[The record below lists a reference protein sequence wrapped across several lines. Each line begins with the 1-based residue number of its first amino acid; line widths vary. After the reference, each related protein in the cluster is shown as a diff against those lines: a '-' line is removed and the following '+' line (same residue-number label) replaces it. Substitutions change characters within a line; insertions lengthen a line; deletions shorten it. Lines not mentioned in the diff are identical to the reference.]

1 MSSPVSNTL
10 VYVGM
15 SADLI
20 HPGHLNILKRARE
33 LGSVTVGLLTDKAI
47 ASYKRLPHMTFD
59 QRRMVV
65 ENLKGVDQVV
75 AQETLDYVPNLELLK
90 PKYVVHGDDWQSGVQ
105 RTTRQRV
112 IDTLAKWG
120 GELIEVP
127 YTPNVSST
135 NLIKAVKDMGVT
147 PGTRLGLLRR
157 LIEAKPIVRLMEA
170 HNGLTGLIVENAN
183 VIKDGQKFEFDGM
196 WLSSLTDS
204 TAKGK
209 PDIEAVDVTS
219 RMQTINDI
227 AEVTTKPILYDGDT
241 GGKAEHFAFT
251 VRTLERLGVS
261 GVVIEDK
268 IGLKRNSLFGTDVA
282 QTQADIPEF
291 CEKIQIGNR
300 AKITP
305 DFMIFA
311 RIESLILGRGMDDAV
326 ERARAYIDAGADGVM
341 IHSREKKVDEIAEFC
356 AHYAKF
362 SRRVPLVAVP
372 TSYND
377 IYENQLA
384 DMGVNVVIHAN
395 QLLRSA
401 YPAMMNTAQSILEN
415 GRSKEVDQSL
425 LSIKE
430 VLSLIPEGGAIQ

>member
-1 MSSPVSNTL
+1 MSSPANKPL
-10 VYVGM
+10 IYVGM

-20 HPGHLNILKRARE
+20 HPGHLNILAKARE
-33 LGSVTVGLLTDKAI
+33 LGSVTIGLLTDKAI
-47 ASYKRLPHMTFD
+47 ASYKRLPHMTFE
-59 QRRMVV
+59 QRAQIV

-75 AQETLDYVPNLELLK
+75 PQETLDYVPNLQRLK
-90 PKYVVHGDDWQSGVQ
+90 PRYVVHGDDWQSGVQ

-112 IDTLAKWG
+112 IDALAEWG

-157 LIEAKPIVRLMEA
+157 LIEAKPVVRLMEA

-219 RMQTINDI
+219 RVQTINDI
-227 AEVTTKPILYDGDT
+227 VEVTTKPILYDGDT

-251 VRTLERLGVS
+251 VRTLERFGVS

-282 QTQADIPEF
+282 QTQSDIPEF
-291 CEKIQIGNR
+291 CDKIRIGNR
-300 AKITP
+300 AKITQ

-311 RIESLILGRGMDDAV
+311 RIESLILGRGMADAV
-326 ERARAYIDAGADGVM
+326 ERARAYIDAGADGLM
-341 IHSREKKVDEIAEFC
+341 IHSREKTVDEIAEFC
-356 AHYAKF
+356 AEYAKF

-377 IYENQLA
+377 IHENQLA

-395 QLLRSA
+395 QLLRAA
-401 YPAMMNTAQSILEN
+401 YPAMMNTARSILEN

>member
-1 MSSPVSNTL
+1 MSAATPAL

-33 LGSVTVGLLTDKAI
+33 LGSVTVGLLTDRAI
-47 ASYKRLPHMTFD
+47 ASYKRLPHMTFE

-75 AQETLDYVPNLELLK
+75 AQQTLDYVPNLQLLK

-112 IDTLAKWG
+112 IDALKEWG
-120 GELIEVP
+120 GELVEVP

-135 NLIKAVKDMGVT
+135 GLIKSVKDMGVT

-157 LIEAKPIVRLMEA
+157 LLEAKPIIRLMEA

-183 VIKDGQKFEFDGM
+183 VVKDGRKFEFDGM

-227 AEVTTKPILYDGDT
+227 VEVTTKPILYDGDT

-268 IGLKRNSLFGTDVA
+268 IGLKRNSLYGTDVA

-291 CEKIQIGNR
+291 CDKLRTGNR
-300 AKITP
+300 AKITQ

-311 RIESLILGRGMDDAV
+311 RIESLILGRGVADAV
-326 ERARAYIDAGADGVM
+326 ERASAYIDAGADGIM
-341 IHSREKKVDEIAEFC
+341 IHSREKTVDEVAAFC
-356 AHYAKF
+356 EQYAKF
-362 SRRVPLVAVP
+362 SRRVPLIAVP
-372 TSYND
+372 TSYNE
-377 IYENQLA
+377 IHESQLA

-401 YPAMMNTAQSILEN
+401 YPAMMNTARSILEN

-425 LSIKE
+425 LSISE

>member
-1 MSSPVSNTL
+1 
-10 VYVGM
+10 
-15 SADLI
+15 
-20 HPGHLNILKRARE
+20 
-33 LGSVTVGLLTDKAI
+33 
-47 ASYKRLPHMTFD
+47 
-59 QRRMVV
+59 
-65 ENLKGVDQVV
+65 
-75 AQETLDYVPNLELLK
+75 
-90 PKYVVHGDDWQSGVQ
+90 VHGDDWQSGVQ

-112 IDTLAKWG
+112 IDCLAEWG

-157 LIEAKPIVRLMEA
+157 LIEAKPVVRLMEA

-219 RMQTINDI
+219 RVQTINDI
-227 AEVTTKPILYDGDT
+227 VEVTTKPILYDGDT

-251 VRTLERLGVS
+251 VRTLERFGVS

-282 QTQADIPEF
+282 QTQSDIPEF
-291 CEKIQIGNR
+291 CDKIRIGNR
-300 AKITP
+300 AKITQ

-311 RIESLILGRGMDDAV
+311 RIESLILGRGMADAV

-341 IHSREKKVDEIAEFC
+341 IHSREKTVDEIAEFC
-356 AHYAKF
+356 AEYAKF

-377 IYENQLA
+377 IHENQLA

-395 QLLRSA
+395 QLLRAA
-401 YPAMMNTAQSILEN
+401 YPAMMNTARSILEN

>member
-1 MSSPVSNTL
+1 
-10 VYVGM
+10 
-15 SADLI
+15 
-20 HPGHLNILKRARE
+20 
-33 LGSVTVGLLTDKAI
+33 
-47 ASYKRLPHMTFD
+47 MTFE
-59 QRRMVV
+59 QRAQIV

-75 AQETLDYVPNLELLK
+75 PQETLDYVPNLQRLK
-90 PKYVVHGDDWQSGVQ
+90 PRYVVHGDDWQSGVQ

-112 IDTLAKWG
+112 IDALAEWG

-219 RMQTINDI
+219 RVQTINDI
-227 AEVTTKPILYDGDT
+227 VEVTTKPILYDGDT

-251 VRTLERLGVS
+251 VRTLERFGVS

-282 QTQADIPEF
+282 QTQSDIPEF
-291 CEKIQIGNR
+291 CDKIRIGNR
-300 AKITP
+300 AKITQ

-311 RIESLILGRGMDDAV
+311 RIESLILGRGMADAV

-341 IHSREKKVDEIAEFC
+341 IHSREKTVDEIAEFC
-356 AHYAKF
+356 AEYAKF

-377 IYENQLA
+377 IHENQLA

-395 QLLRSA
+395 QLLRAA
-401 YPAMMNTAQSILEN
+401 YPAMMNTARSILEN

>member
-1 MSSPVSNTL
+1 MSSPANKPL
-10 VYVGM
+10 IYVGM

-20 HPGHLNILKRARE
+20 HPGHLNILAKARE
-33 LGSVTVGLLTDKAI
+33 LGSVTIGLLTDKAI
-47 ASYKRLPHMTFD
+47 ASYKRLPHMTFE
-59 QRRMVV
+59 QRAQIV

-75 AQETLDYVPNLELLK
+75 PQETLDYVPNLQRLK
-90 PKYVVHGDDWQSGVQ
+90 PRYVVHGDDWQSGVQ

-112 IDTLAKWG
+112 IDALAEWG

-219 RMQTINDI
+219 RVQTINDI
-227 AEVTTKPILYDGDT
+227 VEVTTKPILYDGDT

-251 VRTLERLGVS
+251 VRTLERFGVS

-282 QTQADIPEF
+282 QTQSDIPEF
-291 CEKIQIGNR
+291 CDKIRIGNR
-300 AKITP
+300 AKITQ

-311 RIESLILGRGMDDAV
+311 RIESLILGRGMADAV

-341 IHSREKKVDEIAEFC
+341 IHSREKTVDEIAEFC
-356 AHYAKF
+356 AEYAKF

-377 IYENQLA
+377 IHENQLA

-395 QLLRSA
+395 QLLRAA
-401 YPAMMNTAQSILEN
+401 YPAMMNTARSILEN

>member
-1 MSSPVSNTL
+1 MSSPANNTL

-47 ASYKRLPHMTFD
+47 ASYKRLPHMTFE
-59 QRRMVV
+59 QRSMVV
-65 ENLKGVDQVV
+65 ENLKGVDQVI

-90 PKYVVHGDDWQSGVQ
+90 PRYVVHGDDWQSGVQ

-112 IDTLAKWG
+112 IDTLAQWG
-120 GELIEVP
+120 GELVEVP

-135 NLIKAVKDMGVT
+135 GLIKSVKDMGVT

-170 HNGLTGLIVENAN
+170 HSGLTGLIVENAN
-183 VIKDGQKFEFDGM
+183 VVKDGKKFEFDGM

-227 AEVTTKPILYDGDT
+227 LEVTTKPILYDGDT

-251 VRTLERLGVS
+251 VRTLERFGVS

-300 AKITP
+300 AKITQ

-311 RIESLILGRGMDDAV
+311 RIESLILGRGMADAL
-326 ERARAYIDAGADGVM
+326 ERARAYIDAGADGIM
-341 IHSREKKVDEIAEFC
+341 IHSREKTVDEIAEFC
-356 AHYAKF
+356 AEYAKF
-362 SRRVPLVAVP
+362 NRRVPLVAVP

-377 IYENQLA
+377 IYEEQLA

-401 YPAMMNTAQSILEN
+401 YPAMMNTACSILEN
-415 GRSKEVDQSL
+415 GRSKEVDQAL

>member
-1 MSSPVSNTL
+1 MSSPANKPL
-10 VYVGM
+10 IYVGM

-20 HPGHLNILKRARE
+20 HPGHLNILAKARE
-33 LGSVTVGLLTDKAI
+33 LGSVTIGLLTDKAI
-47 ASYKRLPHMTFD
+47 ASYKRLPHMTFE
-59 QRRMVV
+59 QRAQIV

-75 AQETLDYVPNLELLK
+75 PQDTLDYVPNLQRLK
-90 PKYVVHGDDWQSGVQ
+90 PRYVVHGDDWQSGVQ

-112 IDTLAKWG
+112 IDALAEWG

-219 RMQTINDI
+219 RVQTINDI
-227 AEVTTKPILYDGDT
+227 VEVTTKPILYDGDT

-251 VRTLERLGVS
+251 VRTLERFGVS

-282 QTQADIPEF
+282 QTQSDIPEF
-291 CEKIQIGNR
+291 CDKIRIGNR
-300 AKITP
+300 AKITQ

-311 RIESLILGRGMDDAV
+311 RIESLILGRGMADAV

-341 IHSREKKVDEIAEFC
+341 IHSREKTVDEIAEFC
-356 AHYAKF
+356 AEYAKF

-377 IYENQLA
+377 IHENQLA

-395 QLLRSA
+395 QLLRAA
-401 YPAMMNTAQSILEN
+401 YPAMMNTARSILEN

>member
-1 MSSPVSNTL
+1 
-10 VYVGM
+10 M

-20 HPGHLNILKRARE
+20 HPGHLNILAKARE

-47 ASYKRLPHMTFD
+47 ASYKRLPHMTFE
-59 QRRMVV
+59 QRAQIV

-75 AQETLDYVPNLELLK
+75 AQETLDYVPNLQRLK
-90 PKYVVHGDDWQSGVQ
+90 PRYVVHGDDWQSGVQ

-112 IDTLAKWG
+112 IDCLAEWG

-219 RMQTINDI
+219 RVQTINDI
-227 AEVTTKPILYDGDT
+227 VEVTTKPILYDGDT

-251 VRTLERLGVS
+251 VRTLERFGVS

-282 QTQADIPEF
+282 QTQSDIPEF
-291 CEKIQIGNR
+291 CDKIRIGNR
-300 AKITP
+300 AKITQ

-311 RIESLILGRGMDDAV
+311 RIESLILGRGMADAV

-341 IHSREKKVDEIAEFC
+341 IHSREKTVDEIAEFC
-356 AHYAKF
+356 AEYAKF

-377 IYENQLA
+377 IHENQLA

-395 QLLRSA
+395 QLLRAA
-401 YPAMMNTAQSILEN
+401 YPAMMNTARSILEN